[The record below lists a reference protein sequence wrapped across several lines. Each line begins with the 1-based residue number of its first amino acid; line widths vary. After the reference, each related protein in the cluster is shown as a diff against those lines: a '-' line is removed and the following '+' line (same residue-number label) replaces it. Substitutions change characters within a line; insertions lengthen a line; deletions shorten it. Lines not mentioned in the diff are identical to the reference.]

1 MGNKESKYL
10 EMCSEEAW
18 LNIPNIFKCIFI
30 RKLFYNK
37 WLKYQE
43 KKLKKSLK
51 LLSFYHPKKDFVGIR
66 DMLQMAPGGSYF
78 ITDNITE
85 EFLMLVVKHP
95 EDGSAEFTKLCLKGS
110 CIVID
115 GYYYDNLHIFISET
129 PDIYKY
135 PLIRYDR

>member
-1 MGNKESKYL
+1 
-10 EMCSEEAW
+10 
-18 LNIPNIFKCIFI
+18 
-30 RKLFYNK
+30 
-37 WLKYQE
+37 
-43 KKLKKSLK
+43 
-51 LLSFYHPKKDFVGIR
+51 
-66 DMLQMAPGGSYF
+66 MAPGGSYF
-78 ITDNITE
+78 ITDNMTE